1 MAAAGAEAEEGEDL
15 EDVVGLEEVEGASG
29 VDSGRWKISIHDL
42 YIDCNCNLILDCV
55 CMKGGRVGGGGG

>member
-55 CMKGGRVGGGGG
+55 CMKGGGG